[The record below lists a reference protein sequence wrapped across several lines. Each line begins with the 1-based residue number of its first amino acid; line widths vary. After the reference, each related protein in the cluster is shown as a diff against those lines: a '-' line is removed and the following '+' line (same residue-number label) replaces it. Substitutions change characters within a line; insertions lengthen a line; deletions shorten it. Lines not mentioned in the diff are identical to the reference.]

1 VQVSTLFF
9 KDFHFSFRNRNPLFI
24 KIQEQVKPFPN
35 IAISGSLSG
44 IKIPE
49 KYERYFN
56 GMDGSYYRRIFLKFK
71 SICVF
76 LINMKN

>member
-1 VQVSTLFF
+1 V
-9 KDFHFSFRNRNPLFI
+9 FI

-49 KYERYFN
+49 KYEEYFY
-56 GMDGSYYRRIFLKFK
+56 GMDGIFYRRLFLKFK

-76 LINMKN
+76 LINMKNCVLVVEINYIKLEI